1 MVQSTDDYCGVCV
14 EMLDVSGG
22 SPKLN
27 FKGPIQIMIL
37 LKTVGCS
44 AGGLIMGS
52 ISLLQRDAVM
62 HYSSIS
68 VLRFLT
74 PFLF

>member
-1 MVQSTDDYCGVCV
+1 
-14 EMLDVSGG
+14 MLDVSGG
-22 SPKLN
+22 SPNLN

-37 LKTVGCS
+37 LKPVGCS
-44 AGGLIMGS
+44 AGGHHHYMGS
-52 ISLLQRDAVM
+52 ISLPQIDAVM

-68 VLRFLT
+68 VLGFLT